1 MNQVISIG
9 KQDFSSLRENNC
21 FYIDKSD
28 LIREWWDSQDEITLI
43 TRPRRFGKTLNM
55 SMLNYFFSNLYTD
68 KKALFEDL
76 SIWKEEKYRNLQG
89 IYPVIFISFAS
100 VKGNT
105 YQDTRD
111 GVIMAI
117 NEAYSEHRYLLE
129 WKGLQRGNENA
140 SKNWII
146 MQKIQESKNR
156 WQMIRSAMRSK
167 ICPIACIVITKRKY

>member
-117 NEAYSEHRYLLE
+117 
-129 WKGLQRGNENA
+129 LQRGNENA